1 MKIYYDMDE
10 VKWKTGMLI
19 FFIVIVSMLL
29 FGCEK
34 QCLNYSCET
43 VNDKGETERVTVNGA
58 NSLVYGQSTRCVCI
72 DEVNRYTR

>member
-1 MKIYYDMDE
+1 MKIYNL
-10 VKWKTGMLI
+10 WKVGIIILY
-19 FFIVIVSMLL
+19 VILVSMLL
-29 FGCEK
+29 TSCEK
-34 QCLNYSCET
+34 QCLYYSCET